1 MAFSHYYVID
11 IKTGNSVWTATKEL
25 AIGLVNTYHKLGREA
40 DYIEIEE
47 DFEGIPF

>member
-1 MAFSHYYVID
+1 MFPTYYVID
-11 IKTGNSVWTATKEL
+11 IKTGNSVWLPTKEL

-40 DYIEIEE
+40 DYIESVE